1 MPYDIDQHAQ
11 NTALEEL
18 MASKQPSW
26 EGTILAFMVILS
38 VLIGVG
44 YVIALNFRIPVP
56 WLALTIIALGIA
68 LGARFARKQRP

>member
-1 MPYDIDQHAQ
+1 
-11 NTALEEL
+11 

-44 YVIALNFRIPVP
+44 YVIALNFGIPVP

-68 LGARFARKQRP
+68 LGARFARKQRT